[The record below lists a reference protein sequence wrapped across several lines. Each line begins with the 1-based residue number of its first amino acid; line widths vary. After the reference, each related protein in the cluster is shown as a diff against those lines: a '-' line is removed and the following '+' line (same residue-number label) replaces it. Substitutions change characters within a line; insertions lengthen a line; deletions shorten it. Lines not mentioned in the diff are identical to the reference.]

1 MFCGGLILPS
11 RKALSL
17 EAGVLSEVIPYTSL
31 GIVPDSPHLWTG
43 IKFGTDFK
51 IVRRQVN
58 STLKERSIAHHDPL
72 SHLALGLNSCRR
84 TLFSSTV

>member
-1 MFCGGLILPS
+1 MFWGGLILPS

-17 EAGVLSEVIPYTSL
+17 EAGILLSEVIPYTSL
-31 GIVPDSPHLWTG
+31 GIVPGSPHLWTG

-51 IVRRQVN
+51 IVRQVN
-58 STLKERSIAHHDPL
+58 STLKEWSIAHYDPL

-84 TLFSSTV
+84 TLFSSMV